1 MKTFAHLDSV
11 GPEQLR
17 ALVQEPPSSPRSA
30 EETGLGS
37 WFLHDLMLKFLHV
50 HSLETSHEI
59 ADAIKLSIQI
69 VEGLLGDLK
78 KQALIQIP
86 GSRDRMVLRH
96 GLTSEGKQR
105 ASEALAQSAYV
116 GPAPVSLDA
125 FRDQVE
131 RQSITH
137 EQIDAN
143 ALESAVS
150 HVPMKSLEVVV
161 NGQPVFTQKASA
173 DGQTAQLSQEVEL
186 TDSSWVAVRVRGDA
200 HRMVPNDK
208 TLYAH
213 TSPVYCYR
221 ADRPIHF
228 RDDAQYFIEKIDVL
242 LENLE
247 RNGLF
252 KDAAQKQEVVDLFHK
267 GQNVYRKIVKEATR

>member
-1 MKTFAHLDSV
+1 MARRRQELVGDLDGENLRALGFV

-17 ALVQEPPSSPRSA
+17 ALVQKPPSSPRSA

-37 WFLHDLMLKFLHV
+37 RFLHDLMLKFLHV
-50 HSLETSHEI
+50 YSLDTSHEI
-59 ADAIKLSIQI
+59 ADAIKLSVQI
-69 VEGLLGDLK
+69 VDGLLGDLK

-105 ASEALAQSAYV
+105 ASEALAKSAYV

-143 ALESAVS
+143 ALESALAHLVC
-150 HVPMKSLEVVV
+150 E
-161 NGQPVFTQKASA
+161 G
-173 DGQTAQLSQEVEL
+173 
-186 TDSSWVAVRVRGDA
+186 SW
-200 HRMVPNDK
+200 
-208 TLYAH
+208 
-213 TSPVYCYR
+213 
-221 ADRPIHF
+221 DR
-228 RDDAQYFIEKIDVL
+228 R
-242 LENLE
+242 
-247 RNGLF
+247 
-252 KDAAQKQEVVDLFHK
+252 
-267 GQNVYRKIVKEATR
+267 